1 MAAPA
6 SPESLLTARHRAS
19 FWISFPIIAFV
30 ALRKVT
36 ASPDSDSLVTALLL
50 LAAYLIL
57 LVSQAF
63 ITKRVRGYFQLYVL
77 VQSVVILSLGLMHP
91 YEDTWAVL
99 FIPPAFQVFHV
110 CSRRVALAW
119 STFFALCVLL
129 TLIYTSGWISGIG
142 FGLFYIASGIFF
154 VAYDAQYA
162 KVETARQESQQL
174 LAGLQSAHQELE
186 ESARQQEELA
196 AARERENIARQLH
209 DSVNQIIFSITLDT
223 QSARLLLDKDPQRV
237 PELLDRLQE
246 QTSRA
251 LAQMRELISQ
261 WRTGN

>member
-6 SPESLLTARHRAS
+6 STESLQTARRRAS

-30 ALRKVT
+30 ALRKIT
-36 ASPDSDSLVTALLL
+36 ASSDSGSLVTALLL
-50 LAAYLIL
+50 LAVYLLL
-57 LVSQAF
+57 LVSQPF
-63 ITKRVRGYFQLYVL
+63 ITKRFHGYIQFYAL

-110 CSRRVALAW
+110 CSRRIALAW
-119 STFFALCVLL
+119 SAFFALSVLL

-142 FGLFYIASGIFF
+142 FGLFYISSGIFF

-162 KVETARQESQQL
+162 KVETIRRESQQL
-174 LAGLQSAHQELE
+174 LASLQSAHQQLE

-196 AARERENIARQLH
+196 AAHERENIARQLH
-209 DSVNQIIFSITLDT
+209 DSVNQIIFSITLDA

-237 PELLDRLQE
+237 PALLDRLQE
-246 QTSRA
+246 QTSHA

-261 WRTGN
+261 WRTAP